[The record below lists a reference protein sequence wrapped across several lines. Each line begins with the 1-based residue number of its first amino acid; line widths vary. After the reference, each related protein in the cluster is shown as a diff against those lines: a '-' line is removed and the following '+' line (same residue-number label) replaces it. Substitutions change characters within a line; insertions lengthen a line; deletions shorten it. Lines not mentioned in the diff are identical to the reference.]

1 MGGQKGGLRFLPR
14 QFPSSNAPLSLC
26 LPLPSL
32 DPLSQGMRGIQFE
45 YLNYAFSGSG
55 DLPRLGS
62 TITVEST
69 GGNRSTLQGTW
80 ETPLPL
86 YSQSQYCTRSSAFF
100 SPPVDGNYTFW
111 LAGDDALQ
119 LRGTWT
125 MVSGAVTMEGAS

>member
-1 MGGQKGGLRFLPR
+1 MGGQRHGEECQGTQAISAL
-14 QFPSSNAPLSLC
+14 LSHA
-26 LPLPSL
+26 LPL
-32 DPLSQGMRGIQFE
+32 LSPGCLFQGMRGIQFE
-45 YLNYAFSGSG
+45 YLNYSFSGSS
-55 DLPRLGS
+55 DLPRLGN

-125 MVSGAVTMEGAS
+125 MVSGVVIL